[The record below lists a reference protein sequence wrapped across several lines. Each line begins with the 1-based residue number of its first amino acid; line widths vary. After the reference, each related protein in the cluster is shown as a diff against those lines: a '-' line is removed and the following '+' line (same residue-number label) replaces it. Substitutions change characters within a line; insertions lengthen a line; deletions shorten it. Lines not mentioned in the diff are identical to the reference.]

1 MNIKHLS
8 AFLAV
13 AESRS
18 FTQAAR
24 LLGLAQPT
32 VTTRIK
38 SLEQSLETPLLER
51 TAEGARLTPAGRRL
65 QRYARRIVHLSQLAK
80 ESVCDSADAPPT
92 LVVGAAECLT
102 TYRLLPLI
110 EHLHLRHPN
119 LALTLRALDDDP
131 VALVRDE
138 QVDCAFFIGP
148 RTELPAASSVHHR
161 VLRPERLALVAHPAH
176 PLTGVP
182 IGSTRDLAGHTLAC
196 AHRSSGYQRGLEAE
210 LAAVGAEP
218 GCVLGLG
225 SVDAVKRS
233 VGDGIGMALLPEV
246 TVAEELR
253 LGRLRRI
260 AWRPAF
266 EVYAQCVW
274 RRGLDD
280 DTLFHTVLTT
290 ARQVMTEQDG
300 YEDGYEVGHRGGY
313 EGARQGAYANRP
325 LQAAG

>member
-18 FTQAAR
+18 FTQAAQ

-38 SLEQSLETPLLER
+38 SLEQSLETSLLDR
-51 TAEGARLTPAGRRL
+51 TAGGACLTPAGRRL

-80 ESVCDSADAPPT
+80 ESVSDSVESPPS
-92 LVVGAAECLT
+92 LVVGAGECVT

-110 EHLHLRHPN
+110 EHLHLRHPA
-119 LALTLRALDDDP
+119 LELTLRALDDDP
-131 VALVRDE
+131 VSLVRDE

-148 RTELPAASSVHHR
+148 RTEPRAAAPTVNHR

-182 IGSTRDLAGHTLAC
+182 IGSARDLSGHTLAC
-196 AHRSSGYQRGLEAE
+196 AHRCNGYQRAFEEE
-210 LAAVGAEP
+210 LTAAGAQP
-218 GCVLGLG
+218 GGVLGLG

-233 VGDGIGMALLPEV
+233 VGEGIGMALLPEV

-266 EVYAQCVW
+266 KVYAQCVW

-280 DTLFHTVLTT
+280 DTLFRTVLTT

-300 YEDGYEVGHRGGY
+300 YEDSHPDDRMQP
-313 EGARQGAYANRP
+313 ALR
-325 LQAAG
+325 AAG

>member
-38 SLEQSLETPLLER
+38 SLEQSLETSLLNR
-51 TAEGARLTPAGRRL
+51 TADGAHLTPAGRRL

-80 ESVCDSADAPPT
+80 ESVSVSDSAESPPT
-92 LVVGAAECLT
+92 LVVGAGECIT

-110 EHLHLRHPN
+110 EHLHLRHPT
-119 LALTLRALDDDP
+119 LELTLRALDDCP
-131 VALVRDE
+131 VDLVRDE

-148 RTELPAASSVHHR
+148 RAAAPTVHHR

-176 PLTGVP
+176 PLAGVP
-182 IGSTRDLAGHTLAC
+182 IGSTRDLGGHTLAC
-196 AHRSSGYQRGLEAE
+196 AHRSNGYQRAFEAE
-210 LAAVGAEP
+210 LAAAGAP
-218 GCVLGLG
+218 PAGVLGLG

-233 VGDGIGMALLPEV
+233 VGEGIGMALLPEV
-246 TVAEELR
+246 TVADELR
-253 LGRLRRI
+253 LGQLRRI

-266 EVYAQCVW
+266 EVFAQCVW

-280 DTLFHTVLTT
+280 DAVFRTVLTT
-290 ARQVMTEQDG
+290 ARQVMTEQDS
-300 YEDGYEVGHRGGY
+300 
-313 EGARQGAYANRP
+313 YAELP
-325 LQAAG
+325 LRAAG